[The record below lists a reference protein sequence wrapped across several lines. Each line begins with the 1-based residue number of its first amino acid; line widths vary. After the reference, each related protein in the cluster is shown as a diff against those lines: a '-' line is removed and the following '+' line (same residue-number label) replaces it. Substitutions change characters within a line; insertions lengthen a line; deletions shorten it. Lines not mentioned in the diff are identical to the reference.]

1 VDTPADLGAVPVA
14 TAAARRRRGRDAA
27 LLALPALV
35 VIVMFVAAMAA
46 VVVLSFSVEGGRWG
60 LRHYVR
66 LATDP
71 LYGDYLWRSF
81 RVSLYCTPITL
92 LLGYPVAYVMARAT
106 GAVRMALLLLLVV
119 QFFTSYVIR
128 AYALILVLGNNG
140 IVNRAL
146 LALGAIDRPLTLLY
160 NELGV
165 AVSLVLIAL
174 PFMVFPI
181 YSVLRNV
188 EPNLETA
195 ASSLGA
201 DPRRVFWHVIF
212 PLSVPGVLAGAVLV
226 FLFNLTAYIM
236 PGLLGGGYFDMAANV
251 IYDQAMEVRDR
262 GFASAMSIALL
273 LATLLVVYLT
283 NRWGARLSAWTEE

>member
-1 VDTPADLGAVPVA
+1 MESRDPGPVA
-14 TAAARRRRGRDAA
+14 SAGARTRRRRDAA
-27 LLALPALV
+27 LLALPALL
-35 VIVMFVAAMAA
+35 VITVFVAASAA
-46 VVVLSFSVEGGRWG
+46 VVALSFSVGGGRWG
-60 LRHYVR
+60 LRHYIR

-71 LYGDYLWRSF
+71 LYLDYLWRSF

-92 LLGYPVAYVMARAT
+92 LLGYPVAYVMARAAGT
-106 GAVRMALLLLLVV
+106 ARMVLLLLLVV

-128 AYALILVLGNNG
+128 AYAFILVLGNNG
-140 IVNRAL
+140 IINRAL
-146 LALGAIDRPLTLLY
+146 LSLGMIDRPLKLLY

-181 YSVLRNV
+181 YSVLRQV
-188 EPNLETA
+188 EPNLEVA
-195 ASSLGA
+195 AASLGA
-201 DPRRVFWHVIF
+201 NPRRVFWHVVL
-212 PLSVPGVLAGAVLV
+212 PLSVPGILAGAVLV
-226 FLFNLTAYIM
+226 FLFDLTAYIM

-262 GFASAMSIALL
+262 GFASAMSIGLL

-283 NRWGARLSAWTEE
+283 NRCGARLSAWAEE

>member
-1 VDTPADLGAVPVA
+1 VDTAADPDARPVA
-14 TAAARRRRGRDAA
+14 PPAGRIRRARDAA

-35 VIVMFVAAMAA
+35 VILVFVAATAA
-46 VVVLSFSVEGGRWG
+46 VVALSFSVGGGWG

-71 LYGDYLWRSF
+71 LYLGYIWRSF

-92 LLGYPVAYVMARAT
+92 LLGYPVAYVMARAG
-106 GAVRMALLLLLVV
+106 GAVRTSLLLLLVV

-128 AYALILVLGNNG
+128 AYAFILVLGNNG
-140 IVNRAL
+140 IINRTL

-174 PFMVFPI
+174 PFMVFPV

-188 EPNLETA
+188 EPNLEVA

-201 DPRRVFWHVIF
+201 DPRRVFWHVIL
-212 PLSVPGVLAGAVLV
+212 PLSVPGVLAGVVLV
-226 FLFNLTAYIM
+226 FLFDLTAYIM

-262 GFASAMSIALL
+262 GFASAMSIGLL

-283 NRWGARLSAWTEE
+283 NRWGARLSAWAEE

>member
-1 VDTPADLGAVPVA
+1 MGRT
-14 TAAARRRRGRDAA
+14 RRGRDAA
-27 LLALPALV
+27 LLVLPSLV
-35 VIVMFVAAMAA
+35 VILVFVAATAA
-46 VVVLSFSVEGGRWG
+46 VVVLSFSVGGGRWG
-60 LRHYVR
+60 FGHYVR

-71 LYGDYLWRSF
+71 LYLGYLWRSF

-92 LLGYPVAYVMARAT
+92 LLGYPVAYVMARAS

-119 QFFTSYVIR
+119 QFFTSYIIR
-128 AYALILVLGNNG
+128 AYAFILVLGNNG
-140 IVNRAL
+140 IINRGL
-146 LALGAIDRPLTLLY
+146 LALGLIDRPLKLLY

-188 EPNLETA
+188 EPNLEVA

-201 DPRRVFWHVIF
+201 DPRRVFWHVVL

-226 FLFNLTAYIM
+226 FLFDLTAYIM

-262 GFASAMSIALL
+262 GFASAMSIGLL

-283 NRWGARLSAWTEE
+283 NWWGTRVSDWAEE

>member
-1 VDTPADLGAVPVA
+1 MPDGSDRLLAPGGGRT
-14 TAAARRRRGRDAA
+14 RRGRDAV
-27 LLALPALV
+27 LLVLPALV
-35 VIVMFVAAMAA
+35 VILAFIAASAA
-46 VVVLSFSVEGGRWG
+46 VAVLSFSVGGGRWG
-60 LRHYVR
+60 LRHYIR

-71 LYGDYLWRSF
+71 LYRDYLWRSF

-92 LLGYPVAYVMARAT
+92 LLGYPVAYVMARAA

-128 AYALILVLGNNG
+128 AYAFILVLGNNG
-140 IVNRAL
+140 IINRSL
-146 LALGAIDRPLTLLY
+146 LALGVIDRPLRLLY

-165 AVSLVLIAL
+165 AVSLVVIAL

-181 YSVLRNV
+181 YSALRHV
-188 EPNLETA
+188 EPNLEAA

-201 DPRRVFWHVIF
+201 NPRRVFWHVVV
-212 PLSVPGVLAGAVLV
+212 PLSVPGVLAGSVLV
-226 FLFNLTAYIM
+226 FLFDLTAYIM

-262 GFASAMSIALL
+262 GFASAMSIGLL
-273 LATLLVVYLT
+273 LVTLLVVYLAT
-283 NRWGARLSAWTEE
+283 RWGSRLSNWAEE